1 MTLPS
6 DRISEPRAFLLVV
19 CVLGLCSTFREFIAF
34 MAKFFGSRVH
44 NLRIFSAPVFTKY
57 KQFFFLLLY
66 QRICMCKANK
76 SVVVVVVVGA
86 QRGQSVST
94 FYLF

>member
-44 NLRIFSAPVFTKY
+44 NLRIFSAPGLTKY
-57 KQFFFLLLY
+57 KQFFFLLR
-66 QRICMCKANK
+66 QRICMYKANK